1 MNDLL
6 LNGLKSK
13 MKTSE
18 QIYLVSLWRC
28 CFLTMK
34 MFRAAVRSLFSA
46 FITKFEH
53 EFCCCEVVSM
63 F

>member
-13 MKTSE
+13 NEDIRTNLFSVA
-18 QIYLVSLWRC
+18 LALL
-28 CFLTMK
+28 FLTMK
-34 MFRAAVRSLFSA
+34 MFRAAVNLCSA
-46 FITKFEH
+46 FITNFEH
-53 EFCCCEVVSM
+53 EFCCCEVVSI

>member
-13 MKTSE
+13 NEDIRTNLFSVA
-18 QIYLVSLWRC
+18 LAPL
-28 CFLTMK
+28 FLTMK

-46 FITKFEH
+46 FITNFEH

>member
-13 MKTSE
+13 NEDIRTNLFSVA
-18 QIYLVSLWRC
+18 LALL
-28 CFLTMK
+28 FLTMK
-34 MFRAAVRSLFSA
+34 MFRAAVSFCSA
-46 FITKFEH
+46 FITNFEH
-53 EFCCCEVVSM
+53 EFCCCEVVSI